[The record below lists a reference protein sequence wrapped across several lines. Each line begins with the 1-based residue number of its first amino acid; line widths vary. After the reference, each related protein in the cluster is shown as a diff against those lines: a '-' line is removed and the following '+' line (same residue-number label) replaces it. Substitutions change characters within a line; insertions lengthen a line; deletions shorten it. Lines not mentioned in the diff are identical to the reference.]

1 MKRKSASFLAG
12 VLVASMVATPLSYT
26 NVYAEDQ
33 DVAEIVQQVED
44 TSGESENVQ
53 ESAPAKEESKEE
65 VKAEEN
71 ATPAQPE
78 ASQEKENTG
87 APADG
92 TGGQQEAQN
101 AQTNEIATQ
110 EAVTPVQP
118 TAAINGV
125 KVLKNDGN
133 IYKMFPTEDA
143 QVTVEED
150 KMKITFHTG
159 AKKVFDAIY
168 LGPQTDETKN
178 PVIKGTDNGS
188 NYKFTIEVPL
198 SKKNSWIPISVG
210 HYDEGTW
217 SDNYLWMSIPNPGAP
232 VITSEPQS
240 AAVKAGK
247 QVNLSVEADGTD
259 CTYQWQYST
268 DGTNW
273 TDCIEESA
281 KSANYSFQM
290 KAELAGKYHCVV
302 KNASGE
308 VTSEAADVTV
318 AASGEDGKD
327 DSGNG
332 GNQGGNTGSD
342 SSNDNAYVAKDGIQ
356 AIFASDDTKRPG
368 QAYPMFNIAESEAK
382 IAGDKIQVSVWVK
395 KASSGNFTYDAIY
408 IGSKDDEEKTPLV
421 MGVVDTEKDLE
432 KFTFEVPSSMAGG
445 EVHFVPRNGR
455 TQKFSTSS
463 SLALKLP
470 ALDDFKKQTEIVIQ
484 SQPKDIA
491 AKNNTQVT
499 LSVTAKG
506 DENVTLS
513 YQWQHSADG
522 TSWADC
528 DDISAKTDTYTF
540 QMAADKAGQYRCVI
554 SDSNGTTV
562 TSDIAKVENPSAPT
576 VTGSQVQVVKD
587 NGTPYKM
594 FEVNESKV
602 LEDGDNLNITFS
614 TKNVSYDKIYLGYK
628 EDTIKNPVIT
638 GTKLEEG
645 GYTFTFQVSA
655 SDKGKVLPLTVGKLD
670 GTWSDKDLWIY
681 IPDEGIE
688 SLPTATD
695 EVKTIAGGT
704 GTVSN
709 ELAIVSSKA
718 VLRGDKIRMTLDVK
732 GNKWTKIYLG
742 VQADKNKTP
751 VYTGTYDSEKDVT
764 TFTFDVS
771 AEKQGMNIAVTPG
784 NESWF
789 TWARDLFINVP
800 NLENKANTT
809 AEGVY
814 DIYGSAYPTTNVYSL
829 NFERESSVSISG
841 DTATVTWVTQAGSY
855 DRLYIGNPSD
865 SDEVKEANAIV
876 PKDRSD
882 IASGYKSFTFTM
894 PVSELG
900 KEFSYSVRSA
910 KTGQWS
916 TKDSR
921 AFING
926 ILEKTGELPTPDPDP
941 DPGIVVPAD
950 GIYKVNNVTS
960 SSSMFNVIDCK
971 LTVKNGKMSAVLT
984 LSGTGYDYL
993 YMGTGAKAAET
1004 DKSAWIPYVVDKEGK
1019 YTYTV
1024 PIETLD
1030 KKIAVAA
1037 FSHNRQQW
1045 YDRMLTFDSNS
1056 LEKIG
1061 DVPVLENGIY
1071 SIDVESSASMFRV
1084 VDCKL
1089 TSKDGKMSAVLTLS
1103 GTGYGYLYMGTKE
1116 EAAAADQSSWIPF
1129 VADSN
1134 GKYTYTIPVEALDKG
1149 IDVAAY
1155 SIKNAIWYDR
1165 MLTFKSE
1172 TVKKIGDIS
1181 DDNNGNNNNNG
1192 NNSGNN
1198 GNNGNN
1204 NSGNNESVLKPNDGK
1219 AENESKYEADT
1230 SGATSQVN
1238 SSTTLADGVY
1248 TPDRFT
1254 WSGGTGKVKI
1264 YCNKITI
1271 KNGQAYATLVFDSD
1285 HYQYV
1290 KANGNTYYTTK
1301 GGGTATVTIPV
1312 ALNQN
1317 NKILGM
1323 TDKMSVAHEIEYT
1336 IFVYLAAAGNGTTL
1350 GGVNASKK
1358 LDEKAP
1364 EIMGLEYQSET
1375 QLDYAEYFKIYHYD
1389 QGITLLEIDMT
1400 KGTANDPEKLAA
1412 EAINAENETG
1422 ESEDA
1427 AKDTELN
1434 QSTDSKNVKSENAVE
1449 EDAAAAAAAG
1459 ISEDGEENLNGIS
1472 EEELAAELYK
1482 GNVVKYLLVPE
1493 GVEVPVG
1500 LDQDMIVVQM
1510 PTDKTYTSTE
1520 AILEK
1525 MDELGLTDNIAA
1537 IGDKKKD
1544 CKVDSVAEKMEKKDG
1559 EDKAQVVYGGKEEEP
1574 DFKTLVKQET
1584 NLALLSS
1591 DILPKEADIKDL
1603 EENQDKED
1611 SKDTD
1616 KKSDEKKTDKSDKK
1630 STKKSDDKSEKKT
1643 EKKSEKKS
1651 DKKTNEKSKKK
1662 SEDKSENQKKL
1673 TVKEQTERFQQM
1685 TEKFALLGIPVIV
1698 DRSEDEQTDLAKYE
1712 WIKVYGVLFGCE
1724 DQMNTLFD
1732 QAVKDAGDD
1741 AIAQARVQT
1750 EE

>member
-342 SSNDNAYVAKDGIQ
+342 SSNDNAYVATGKIS
-356 AIFASDDTKRPG
+356 AIYASDSEKNPG
-368 QAYPMFNIAESEAK
+368 QIYKMFNIAESEAK
-382 IAGDKIQVSVWVK
+382 IAGDKIQVSIWVQR
-395 KASSGNFTYDAIY
+395 ASSGSFTYDAIY

-1165 MLTFKSE
+1165 ILTFKSE

-1204 NSGNNESVLKPNDGK
+1204 NSGNNGSVLKPNDGK

-1449 EDAAAAAAAG
+1449 EDAAAAG

-1662 SEDKSENQKKL
+1662 SEDQSEKQKEL
-1673 TVKEQTERFQQM
+1673 TVEEQTERFQQM

-1741 AIAQARVQT
+1741 AIAQARVQAK
-1750 EE
+1750 E

>member
-342 SSNDNAYVAKDGIQ
+342 SSNDNAYVATGKIS
-356 AIFASDDTKRPG
+356 AIYASDSEKNPG
-368 QAYPMFNIAESEAK
+368 QIYKMFNIAESEAK

-1181 DDNNGNNNNNG
+1181 DGNNGNNNNNG

-1204 NSGNNESVLKPNDGK
+1204 NSGNNGSVLKPNDGK

-1449 EDAAAAAAAG
+1449 EDAAAAG

-1662 SEDKSENQKKL
+1662 SEDQSEKQKEL
-1673 TVKEQTERFQQM
+1673 TVEEQTERFQQM

>member
-342 SSNDNAYVAKDGIQ
+342 SSNDNAYVATGKIS
-356 AIFASDDTKRPG
+356 AIYASDSEKNPG
-368 QAYPMFNIAESEAK
+368 QIYKMFNIAESEAK

-670 GTWSDKDLWIY
+670 GSWSDKDLWIY

-732 GNKWTKIYLG
+732 GNKWTKIYL
-742 VQADKNKTP
+742 
-751 VYTGTYDSEKDVT
+751 
-764 TFTFDVS
+764 
-771 AEKQGMNIAVTPG
+771 
-784 NESWF
+784 
-789 TWARDLFINVP
+789 
-800 NLENKANTT
+800 
-809 AEGVY
+809 
-814 DIYGSAYPTTNVYSL
+814 
-829 NFERESSVSISG
+829 
-841 DTATVTWVTQAGSY
+841 
-855 DRLYIGNPSD
+855 
-865 SDEVKEANAIV
+865 
-876 PKDRSD
+876 
-882 IASGYKSFTFTM
+882 
-894 PVSELG
+894 
-900 KEFSYSVRSA
+900 
-910 KTGQWS
+910 
-916 TKDSR
+916 
-921 AFING
+921 
-926 ILEKTGELPTPDPDP
+926 
-941 DPGIVVPAD
+941 
-950 GIYKVNNVTS
+950 
-960 SSSMFNVIDCK
+960 
-971 LTVKNGKMSAVLT
+971 
-984 LSGTGYDYL
+984 
-993 YMGTGAKAAET
+993 
-1004 DKSAWIPYVVDKEGK
+1004 
-1019 YTYTV
+1019 
-1024 PIETLD
+1024 
-1030 KKIAVAA
+1030 
-1037 FSHNRQQW
+1037 
-1045 YDRMLTFDSNS
+1045 
-1056 LEKIG
+1056 
-1061 DVPVLENGIY
+1061 
-1071 SIDVESSASMFRV
+1071 
-1084 VDCKL
+1084 
-1089 TSKDGKMSAVLTLS
+1089 
-1103 GTGYGYLYMGTKE
+1103 
-1116 EAAAADQSSWIPF
+1116 
-1129 VADSN
+1129 
-1134 GKYTYTIPVEALDKG
+1134 
-1149 IDVAAY
+1149 
-1155 SIKNAIWYDR
+1155 
-1165 MLTFKSE
+1165 
-1172 TVKKIGDIS
+1172 
-1181 DDNNGNNNNNG
+1181 
-1192 NNSGNN
+1192 
-1198 GNNGNN
+1198 
-1204 NSGNNESVLKPNDGK
+1204 
-1219 AENESKYEADT
+1219 
-1230 SGATSQVN
+1230 
-1238 SSTTLADGVY
+1238 
-1248 TPDRFT
+1248 
-1254 WSGGTGKVKI
+1254 
-1264 YCNKITI
+1264 
-1271 KNGQAYATLVFDSD
+1271 
-1285 HYQYV
+1285 
-1290 KANGNTYYTTK
+1290 
-1301 GGGTATVTIPV
+1301 
-1312 ALNQN
+1312 
-1317 NKILGM
+1317 
-1323 TDKMSVAHEIEYT
+1323 
-1336 IFVYLAAAGNGTTL
+1336 
-1350 GGVNASKK
+1350 
-1358 LDEKAP
+1358 
-1364 EIMGLEYQSET
+1364 
-1375 QLDYAEYFKIYHYD
+1375 
-1389 QGITLLEIDMT
+1389 
-1400 KGTANDPEKLAA
+1400 
-1412 EAINAENETG
+1412 
-1422 ESEDA
+1422 
-1427 AKDTELN
+1427 
-1434 QSTDSKNVKSENAVE
+1434 
-1449 EDAAAAAAAG
+1449 
-1459 ISEDGEENLNGIS
+1459 
-1472 EEELAAELYK
+1472 
-1482 GNVVKYLLVPE
+1482 
-1493 GVEVPVG
+1493 
-1500 LDQDMIVVQM
+1500 
-1510 PTDKTYTSTE
+1510 
-1520 AILEK
+1520 
-1525 MDELGLTDNIAA
+1525 
-1537 IGDKKKD
+1537 
-1544 CKVDSVAEKMEKKDG
+1544 
-1559 EDKAQVVYGGKEEEP
+1559 
-1574 DFKTLVKQET
+1574 
-1584 NLALLSS
+1584 
-1591 DILPKEADIKDL
+1591 
-1603 EENQDKED
+1603 
-1611 SKDTD
+1611 
-1616 KKSDEKKTDKSDKK
+1616 
-1630 STKKSDDKSEKKT
+1630 
-1643 EKKSEKKS
+1643 
-1651 DKKTNEKSKKK
+1651 
-1662 SEDKSENQKKL
+1662 
-1673 TVKEQTERFQQM
+1673 
-1685 TEKFALLGIPVIV
+1685 
-1698 DRSEDEQTDLAKYE
+1698 
-1712 WIKVYGVLFGCE
+1712 
-1724 DQMNTLFD
+1724 
-1732 QAVKDAGDD
+1732 
-1741 AIAQARVQT
+1741 
-1750 EE
+1750 

>member
-342 SSNDNAYVAKDGIQ
+342 SSNDNAYVATGKIS
-356 AIFASDDTKRPG
+356 AIYASDSEKNPG
-368 QAYPMFNIAESEAK
+368 QIYKMFNIAESEAK

-695 EVKTIAGGT
+695 EVKTIAGGA

-1181 DDNNGNNNNNG
+1181 DGNNGNNNNNG

-1204 NSGNNESVLKPNDGK
+1204 NSGNNGSVLKPNDGK

-1449 EDAAAAAAAG
+1449 EDAAAAG

>member
-342 SSNDNAYVAKDGIQ
+342 SSNDNAYVATGKIS
-356 AIFASDDTKRPG
+356 AIYASDSEKNPG
-368 QAYPMFNIAESEAK
+368 QIYKMFNIAESEAK
-382 IAGDKIQVSVWVK
+382 IAGDKIQVSIWVQR
-395 KASSGNFTYDAIY
+395 ASSGSFTYDAIY

-421 MGVVDTEKDLE
+421 MGVIDTEKDLE

-1165 MLTFKSE
+1165 ILTFKSE

-1204 NSGNNESVLKPNDGK
+1204 NSGNNGSVLKPNDGK

-1449 EDAAAAAAAG
+1449 EDAAAAG

>member
-33 DVAEIVQQVED
+33 DVAEIVQQVGD

-342 SSNDNAYVAKDGIQ
+342 SSNDNAYVATGKIS
-356 AIFASDDTKRPG
+356 AIYASDSEENPG
-368 QAYPMFNIAESEAK
+368 QIYKMFNIAESEAK

-1204 NSGNNESVLKPNDGK
+1204 NSGNNGSVLKPNDGK

-1449 EDAAAAAAAG
+1449 EDAAAAG

>member
-342 SSNDNAYVAKDGIQ
+342 SSNDNAYVATGKIS
-356 AIFASDDTKRPG
+356 AIYASDSEKNPG
-368 QAYPMFNIAESEAK
+368 QIYKMFNIAESEAK

-1181 DDNNGNNNNNG
+1181 DGNNGNNNNNG

-1204 NSGNNESVLKPNDGK
+1204 NSGNNGSVLKPNDGK

-1449 EDAAAAAAAG
+1449 EDAAAAG

-1651 DKKTNEKSKKK
+1651 DKKT
-1662 SEDKSENQKKL
+1662 
-1673 TVKEQTERFQQM
+1673 
-1685 TEKFALLGIPVIV
+1685 
-1698 DRSEDEQTDLAKYE
+1698 RSEE
-1712 WIKVYGVLFGCE
+1712 
-1724 DQMNTLFD
+1724 
-1732 QAVKDAGDD
+1732 
-1741 AIAQARVQT
+1741 RR
-1750 EE
+1750 

>member
-356 AIFASDDTKRPG
+356 AIFASDDTKKPG

-382 IAGDKIQVSVWVK
+382 IAGDKIQVSIWVQR
-395 KASSGNFTYDAIY
+395 ASSGSFTYDAIY

-645 GYTFTFQVSA
+645 GYTFTFPVSA

-1165 MLTFKSE
+1165 ILTFKSE

-1192 NNSGNN
+1192 NNGGNN

-1204 NSGNNESVLKPNDGK
+1204 NSGNNGSVLKPNDGK

-1449 EDAAAAAAAG
+1449 EDAAAAG

>member
-342 SSNDNAYVAKDGIQ
+342 SSNDNAYVATGKIS
-356 AIFASDDTKRPG
+356 AIYASDSEKNPG
-368 QAYPMFNIAESEAK
+368 QIYKMFNIAESEAK

-1204 NSGNNESVLKPNDGK
+1204 NSGNNGSVLKPNDGK

-1449 EDAAAAAAAG
+1449 EDAAAAG

>member
-217 SDNYLWMSIPNPGAP
+217 SDNYLWMSIPNLGAP

-356 AIFASDDTKRPG
+356 AIFASDDTKKPG
-368 QAYPMFNIAESEAK
+368 QAYSMFNIAESEAK
-382 IAGDKIQVSVWVK
+382 IAGDKIQVSIWVQR
-395 KASSGNFTYDAIY
+395 ASSGSFTYDAIY

-1204 NSGNNESVLKPNDGK
+1204 NSGNNGSVLKPNDGK

-1449 EDAAAAAAAG
+1449 EDAAAAG